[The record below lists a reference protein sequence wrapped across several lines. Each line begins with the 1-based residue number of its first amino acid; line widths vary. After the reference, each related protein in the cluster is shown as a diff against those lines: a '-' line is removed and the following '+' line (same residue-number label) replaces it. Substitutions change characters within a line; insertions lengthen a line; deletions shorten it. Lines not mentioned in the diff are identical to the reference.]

1 MKLAP
6 TGRAIGFSA
15 AFIGPPALAV
25 ILLRGSPFVEPWI
38 WLPLPAGGL
47 LVAACTPGPV
57 WMKVVVALGYG
68 LAMGLVL
75 FVIRVRLVCAW
86 HGSCL

>member
-1 MKLAP
+1 
-6 TGRAIGFSA
+6 
-15 AFIGPPALAV
+15 
-25 ILLRGSPFVEPWI
+25 
-38 WLPLPAGGL
+38 
-47 LVAACTPGPV
+47 
-57 WMKVVVALGYG
+57 MKVVVALGYG